1 MQQRTIDI
9 NPDKIKSENIIF
21 PAIAEAKQNQAI
33 NADEL
38 LMGREFDKTREE
50 VKKMI
55 EIRRF

>member
-33 NADEL
+33 M
-38 LMGREFDKTREE
+38 LMNCLWEE
-50 VKKMI
+50 NLIKPEKK
-55 EIRRF
+55 